1 MSPTYGRVGFVS
13 TRIAGTDGVSLE
25 INKWD
30 RALRELGYEC
40 FHFAGECDYPDEI
53 SMEVPEAHFEHPD
66 IQRISVDLFDD
77 MHREAQTTELVHE
90 YRRHLREKLKEF
102 VKRFDLTILI
112 AENALSL
119 PMNVPLGLAITEL
132 VAETQIPAVG
142 HHHDFTWERSRYA
155 VHAASD
161 FLQAAFPP
169 DLPMIHHVVINSFA
183 GRQLAWRC
191 GVGSSLIPNVM
202 DFEDYREDLG
212 DQAAELRETLGIGS
226 DEFLILQPT
235 RVVPRKRIE
244 RSMELVKRLDC
255 GRCTL
260 VVTHAAGDEGTDY
273 LQYLRDYAEMLGVK
287 VVFNS
292 GIINHERGET
302 EDGRPVFSLADAYKA
317 ADLVTYPSGIE
328 GFGNAFLETIF
339 YKRPI
344 VVSNYE
350 TFQTDIQPKGF
361 RVISFDQF
369 ITDDTVEHAR
379 HVLEY
384 PESEAD
390 NLEHNFRL
398 GQRYYS
404 ESRLKE
410 CLIMLMRQIETQ

>member
-1 MSPTYGRVGFVS
+1 MAPTQGRIGFVS

-25 INKWD
+25 IKKWD
-30 RALRELGYEC
+30 RALRELGYKC
-40 FHFAGECDYPDEI
+40 FHFAGECEYPEEI
-53 SMEVPEAHFEHPD
+53 SMEVPEAHFTHSD
-66 IQRISVDLFDD
+66 IQKISVDLFDD
-77 MHREAQTTELVHE
+77 MHREAETTDLVHE
-90 YRRHLREKLKEF
+90 YRHRLSEKLKQF
-102 VKRFDLTILI
+102 VRRFDLNLII

-132 VAETQIPAVG
+132 VAETQIPTVG

-169 DLPMIHHVVINSFA
+169 DLPMIRHVVINSFA

-202 DFEDYREDLG
+202 DFEDYREDIG
-212 DQAAELRETLGIGS
+212 EQAPELREMLGIGP
-226 DEFLILQPT
+226 DEFLVLQPT
-235 RVVPRKRIE
+235 RVVPRKQIE
-244 RSMELVKRLDC
+244 RSMELVRRLDC

-260 VVTHAAGDEGTDY
+260 VITHAAGDEGSAY
-273 LQYLRDYAEMLGVK
+273 MEYLRDYAEMLGVQ
-287 VVFNS
+287 VVFSS
-292 GIINHERGET
+292 GIIDYERGET
-302 EDGRPVFSLADAYKA
+302 EDGRHIFSLADAYKA

-328 GFGNAFLETIF
+328 GFGNAFLETVF

-350 TFQTDIQPKGF
+350 TFQTDIHPKGF

-379 HVLEY
+379 HVLEH
-384 PESEAD
+384 PESQQE

-398 GQRYYS
+398 GRRYYS
-404 ESRLKE
+404 YSRLKE
-410 CLIMLMRQIETQ
+410 GLIMLMRQIETQ